1 MWTRPRLGALRYLT
15 RRRSP
20 ISVRSLTAEPSIVV
34 REGPEDVKI
43 AAIRVLIADD
53 EPLVVETL
61 RAVLTDEGFDV
72 MAVTTGAAALAAV
85 PRFVPDA
92 LLVDI
97 NMPGL
102 SGPQVLEALRGTG
115 STIPVIAISGYVKGP
130 MDGFFACLEKP
141 IHYPLLL
148 RTIASAVGRDA

>member
-1 MWTRPRLGALRYLT
+1 
-15 RRRSP
+15 
-20 ISVRSLTAEPSIVV
+20 
-34 REGPEDVKI
+34 VKI
-43 AAIRVLIADD
+43 APVRVLIADD

-61 RAVLTDEGFDV
+61 RATLTDEGFDV

-85 PRFVPDA
+85 PRFVPDV

-115 STIPVIAISGYVKGP
+115 SKIPVIAISGYVKGP
-130 MDGFFACLEKP
+130 MEGFFACLEKP
-141 IHYPLLL
+141 IRYPLLL
-148 RTIASAVGRDA
+148 RTIASAVGQDA